1 MAVLPIIGDSLI
13 KPERL
18 LHQYVNGESK
28 AITAAIN
35 DVNQFNEKGNSSI
48 FIKKL
53 QEIQVQKKFSPIGIG
68 KPLSIELATIYTG
81 DYRRFLGTRKDIILI
96 SGVKNIRTFQSTS
109 RAVNLKLKSI
119 EELSYLEFSALE
131 DGTNI
136 VYYTPA
142 MDSESMS
149 VSFELMFDNF
159 DTELFDSLSGLF
171 NTASGIPVF
180 LPAAPYLL
188 GGSQLINIGSRLGE
202 MFFTGKPSLSST
214 LQIQFQS
221 PILPPTEPREFVLYN
236 EKDLSEF
243 VNLKVAVIDSFG
255 GPKLRLVDKINGEI
269 YHGKAPYLIVLLDG
283 RKREELNAFSTVLA
297 SASVLKKFY
306 GVDQKASGVMDVLQ
320 DAIKLYNDSIY
331 SAKGRILSESI
342 SKVPKGTKTYDDLKN
357 LYQAYALNILT
368 SNFSLPD
375 LPE

>member
-28 AITAAIN
+28 AITAVIK
-35 DVNQFNEKGNSSI
+35 DVNPFIEKENSSI
-48 FIKKL
+48 SINKL

-81 DYRRFLGTRKDIILI
+81 DYRRFLGVKKDVVLV

-109 RAVNLKLKSI
+109 RAINLKLKSI
-119 EELSYLEFSALE
+119 EELSYLEFSALD

-142 MDSESMS
+142 MDSESMF

-171 NTASGIPVF
+171 NTSSGIPVF

-236 EKDLSEF
+236 EKDISEF
-243 VNLKVAVIDSFG
+243 ENLKVAVIDAPG
-255 GPKLRLVDKINGEI
+255 GPKLRLVNKIDGEI

-283 RKREELNAFSTVLA
+283 RKREELNAFSAVLA
-297 SASVLKKFY
+297 SASILKKFY
-306 GVDQKASGVMDVLQ
+306 GVDQKASGLIDVLQ
-320 DAIKLYNDSIY
+320 DALKLYNDSIY
-331 SAKGRILSESI
+331 SSKGRILSERL
-342 SKVPKGTKTYDDLKN
+342 SKIPRDSETYHNLKN
-357 LYQAYALNILT
+357 LYQAYALNIIT
-368 SNFSLPD
+368 PNFFLPD
-375 LPE
+375 IPE